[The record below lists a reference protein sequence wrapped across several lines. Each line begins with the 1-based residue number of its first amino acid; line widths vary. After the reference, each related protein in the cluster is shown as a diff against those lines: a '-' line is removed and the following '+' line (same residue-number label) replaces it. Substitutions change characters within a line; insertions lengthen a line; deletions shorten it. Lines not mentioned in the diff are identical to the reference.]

1 MRVPLK
7 QYLSAK
13 RIAHAKA
20 QLQAGESV
28 TDTAFSLGFCTVSH
42 FIVVFKRI
50 TGMTP
55 GDYKRRYAGAEGGG
69 ALCAT
74 GGRGVMTPREH
85 LYGVPRSRLP
95 KAVCRR
101 NCNKGY

>member
-55 GDYKRRYAGAEGGG
+55 SDYKRRTPARKAAEPFAPQGD
-69 ALCAT
+69 
-74 GGRGVMTPREH
+74 EE
-85 LYGVPRSRLP
+85 
-95 KAVCRR
+95 
-101 NCNKGY
+101 